1 MKPAWLA
8 EPTLLIPTLL
18 TGALLVTP
26 LYILLIARIL
36 SFADVLP
43 VKAFM
48 SLLYISD
55 SQTTGRDLLVGRGR
69 NFSGLPKSLKIK
81 LLYALS
87 KMI

>member
-1 MKPAWLA
+1 M
-8 EPTLLIPTLL
+8 
-18 TGALLVTP
+18 
-26 LYILLIARIL
+26 
-36 SFADVLP
+36 LP

-55 SQTTGRDLLVGRGR
+55 SQTTGRDPLVGRGR